1 MPVFFLFCILI
12 NIDRIVSQTQ
22 IIMAGIVYLICD
34 PESDT
39 YKIGVT
45 KRDVNERLKELQTG
59 NSSELFVVHTY
70 KCNDPY
76 RLEQMLHNR
85 FRTKGA
91 LNEWFSLESEDITG
105 FEDICRKTDEIIKS
119 LSDNVFFAK

>member
-1 MPVFFLFCILI
+1 
-12 NIDRIVSQTQ
+12 
-22 IIMAGIVYLICD
+22 MAGIVYLICD

-45 KRDVNERLKELQTG
+45 KRNINVRLKELQTG

-70 KCNDPY
+70 KCDDPY
-76 RLEQMLHNR
+76 RLEQMLHTR
-85 FRTKGA
+85 FKMKGA
-91 LNEWFSLESEDITG
+91 LNEWFSLDSEDING
-105 FEDICRKTDEIIKS
+105 FIDICKKTEEIIKS

>member
-1 MPVFFLFCILI
+1 
-12 NIDRIVSQTQ
+12 
-22 IIMAGIVYLICD
+22 MAGIVYLICD

-45 KRDVNERLKELQTG
+45 KRSINERLKELQTG

-70 KCNDPY
+70 ETSDPY

-85 FRTKGA
+85 FKSKGA
-91 LNEWFSLESEDITG
+91 LNEWFSLDNEDITG
-105 FEDICRKTDEIIKS
+105 FIDTCRKTEEIIKS
-119 LSDNVFFAK
+119 LSDNVFFAR